1 MFGREKIIHIYRA
14 YKHRGEEGYTQYS
27 SEVEISY
34 EELENKLINRYKN
47 FEFGE
52 NKVIKITEYTDSGR
66 VKTINIGNINIAGT
80 EIRSIL
86 GLKSTNFNIEIG
98 DNNIKFKV
106 IGYGHGVGM
115 SQTGADSLANQGY
128 NYKQIIEHYYF
139 GTEIKKMN

>member
-1 MFGREKIIHIYRA
+1 ML
-14 YKHRGEEGYTQYS
+14 KHLGEEGYNQYS

-34 EELENKLINRYKN
+34 NDLENKLKERYNN

-52 NKVIKITEYTDSGR
+52 EKNIEIIEYTDSGR

-106 IGYGHGVGM
+106 IGYGHG
-115 SQTGADSLANQGY
+115 QTGADSLAKQGY
-128 NYKQIIEHYYF
+128 NYKEIIEHYYT
-139 GTEIKKMN
+139 GITIKNID